1 MKKRFKTLRFQLLCR
16 SLCILVLLLVF
27 VGALQYVFGKRLLY
41 ENRAVSIQS
50 YINSTEP
57 TIWNNIK
64 TYKSHSGGLKKSDG
78 AVRPAFIYPGVTIVF
93 IDKKTKDSTVLSTDP
108 YAGAPPKVKK
118 SVYDE
123 ALKDTMALHYRVT
136 KNESGEEVLIVFQAI
151 NIDGKE
157 AGVIQ
162 MSALTEPLKD
172 VLLRQIST
180 YSTLSLVALLLGVFT
195 FLPVVRHTLK
205 PLSQMVHMMGEI
217 NAGNL
222 NKRLPVYRKQ
232 MEIDTL
238 AISFNRMLE
247 RIETSFKAEKEA
259 KERIRQFVSDASH
272 ELRTPLTSIHGFI
285 EVLLRGAA
293 LQPEQRDRALN
304 SMYEESKRATRLI
317 EDLLFLAK
325 IDRVPSFEM
334 KRGNLDALIREMEPQ
349 LSLLAKERRLQL
361 LLEDDAEAVFDRDK
375 MKQVILNL
383 VYNAVQYTKEKA
395 GAITISLQKG
405 RDSVMLMIADNGTGI
420 APEHLPHVFDRFY
433 RADPSRS
440 RKYGGSGLGLAITK
454 SIIDSH
460 NGTIDV
466 KSEIGKGTVFMIR
479 LPAPAYSSDE

>member
-1 MKKRFKTLRFQLLCR
+1 MRKRFKTLRFQLLFR

-27 VGALQYVFGKRLLY
+27 VGAMQYVFGKRLLY

-57 TIWNNIK
+57 TIWKNIER
-64 TYKSHSGGLKKSDG
+64 YKSNPDGSHKSDG

-93 IDKKTKDSTVLSTDP
+93 IDKKTKASTVLSTDP
-108 YAGAPPKVKK
+108 YAGAPPTFKK

-123 ALKDTMALHYRVT
+123 ALKDTMALHYKMT
-136 KNESGEEVLIVFQAI
+136 KNESGEEVLVVFQAI
-151 NIDGKE
+151 TINGKE

-162 MSALTEPLKD
+162 MSALTAPLKD
-172 VLLRQIST
+172 VLLRQISI
-180 YSTLSLVALLLGVFT
+180 YSTLSLVALLLGLFT

-205 PLSQMVHMMGEI
+205 PLSQMVHMMGHI
-217 NAGNL
+217 NVGNL

-238 AISFNRMLE
+238 AISFNHMLE

-293 LQPEQRDRALN
+293 LQPEQRERALN

-334 KRGNLDALIREMEPQ
+334 KRGDLDSLIREMEPQ
-349 LSLLAKERRLQL
+349 LSLLAKERKLQL
-361 LLEDDAEAVFDRDK
+361 LLEDHAEAVFDGDK

-383 VYNAVQYTKEKA
+383 VYNAVQYTDEKT
-395 GAITISLQKG
+395 GAITISLQKNDDG
-405 RDSVMLMIADNGTGI
+405 VMLMIADNGTGI
-420 APEHLPHVFDRFY
+420 APEHLPHLFNRFY

-466 KSEIGKGTVFMIR
+466 KSEIGRGTVFLIR
-479 LPAPAYSSDE
+479 LPAAE

>member
-1 MKKRFKTLRFQLLCR
+1 MKKRFKTLRFQLLFR

-27 VGALQYVFGKRLLY
+27 VGAMQYVFGKRLLY

-57 TIWNNIK
+57 TIWKNIER
-64 TYKSHSGGLKKSDG
+64 YKSNPDSPDKSDG

-93 IDKKTKDSTVLSTDP
+93 IDKKTKASTVLSTDP
-108 YAGAPPKVKK
+108 YAGAPPTFKK

-123 ALKDTMALHYRVT
+123 ALKDTMALHYRIT
-136 KNESGEEVLIVFQAI
+136 KNEAGEEALVVFQAI

-162 MSALTEPLKD
+162 MSTLTAPLKD
-172 VLLRQIST
+172 VLLRQISI
-180 YSTLSLVALLLGVFT
+180 YSTLSLVALLLGLFT

-205 PLSQMVHMMGEI
+205 PLSQMVHMMGHI

-232 MEIDTL
+232 MEIDAL

-334 KRGNLDALIREMEPQ
+334 KIGDLDSLIREMELQ
-349 LSLLAKERRLQL
+349 LSLLAKERKLQL
-361 LLEDDAEAVFDRDK
+361 LLDDHAETVYDRDK

-383 VYNAVQYTKEKA
+383 VYNAVQYTDEKT
-395 GAITISLQKG
+395 GAITISLQKDNDG
-405 RDSVMLMIADNGTGI
+405 VMLMIADNGTGI
-420 APEHLPHVFDRFY
+420 APEHLPHLFDRFY

-460 NGTIDV
+460 NGTIEV
-466 KSEIGKGTVFMIR
+466 KSEIGRGTVFLIR
-479 LPAPAYSSDE
+479 LPAPE

>member
-1 MKKRFKTLRFQLLCR
+1 MRKRFKTLRFQLLFR

-27 VGALQYVFGKRLLY
+27 VGAMQYVFGKRLLY

-57 TIWNNIK
+57 TIWKNIER
-64 TYKSHSGGLKKSDG
+64 YKSNPDGSHKSDG

-93 IDKKTKDSTVLSTDP
+93 IDKKTKASTVLSTDP
-108 YAGAPPKVKK
+108 YAGAPPTFEK

-123 ALKDTMALHYRVT
+123 ALKDTMALHYKMT
-136 KNESGEEVLIVFQAI
+136 KNESGEEVLVVFQAI
-151 NIDGKE
+151 TINGKE

-162 MSALTEPLKD
+162 MSALTAPLKD
-172 VLLRQIST
+172 VLLRQISI
-180 YSTLSLVALLLGVFT
+180 YSTLSLVALLLGLFT

-205 PLSQMVHMMGEI
+205 PLSQMVHMMGHI
-217 NAGNL
+217 NVGNL

-238 AISFNRMLE
+238 AISFNHMLE

-293 LQPEQRDRALN
+293 LQPEQRERALN

-334 KRGNLDALIREMEPQ
+334 KRGDLDSLIREMEPQ
-349 LSLLAKERRLQL
+349 LSLLAKERKLQL
-361 LLEDDAEAVFDRDK
+361 LLEDHAEAVFDGDK

-383 VYNAVQYTKEKA
+383 VYNAVQYTDEKT
-395 GAITISLQKG
+395 GAITISLQKNDDG
-405 RDSVMLMIADNGTGI
+405 VMLMIADNGTGI
-420 APEHLPHVFDRFY
+420 APEHLPHLFNRFY

-460 NGTIDV
+460 NGMIDV
-466 KSEIGKGTVFMIR
+466 KSEIGRGTVFLIR
-479 LPAPAYSSDE
+479 LPAAE

>member
-1 MKKRFKTLRFQLLCR
+1 MKKRFKTLRFQLLFR

-27 VGALQYVFGKRLLY
+27 VGAMQYVFGKRLLY

-57 TIWNNIK
+57 TIWKNIER
-64 TYKSHSGGLKKSDG
+64 YKSNPDGSHKSDG

-93 IDKKTKDSTVLSTDP
+93 IDKKTKASTVLSTDP
-108 YAGAPPKVKK
+108 YAGAPPTFKK
-118 SVYDE
+118 NVYDE
-123 ALKDTMALHYRVT
+123 ALKDTMALHYRMT
-136 KNESGEEVLIVFQAI
+136 KNESGEEVLVVFQAI
-151 NIDGKE
+151 TIDGKE

-162 MSALTEPLKD
+162 MSALTAPLKD
-172 VLLRQIST
+172 VLLRQISI
-180 YSTLSLVALLLGVFT
+180 YSTLSLVALLLGLFT

-205 PLSQMVHMMGEI
+205 PLSQMVHMMGHI

-293 LQPEQRDRALN
+293 LQPEQRERALN

-334 KRGNLDALIREMEPQ
+334 KRGDLDSLIREMEPQ
-349 LSLLAKERRLQL
+349 LSLLAKERKLQL
-361 LLEDDAEAVFDRDK
+361 LLEDHAEAVFDGDK

-383 VYNAVQYTKEKA
+383 VYNAVQYTDEKT
-395 GAITISLQKG
+395 GAITISLQKNDDG
-405 RDSVMLMIADNGTGI
+405 VMLMIADNGTGI
-420 APEHLPHVFDRFY
+420 APEHLPHLFDRFY

-466 KSEIGKGTVFMIR
+466 KSEIGRGTVFLIR
-479 LPAPAYSSDE
+479 LPATE

>member
-1 MKKRFKTLRFQLLCR
+1 MKKRFKTLRFQLLFR

-27 VGALQYVFGKRLLY
+27 VGAMQYVFGKRLLY

-57 TIWNNIK
+57 TIWKNIER
-64 TYKSHSGGLKKSDG
+64 YKSNPDGSHKSDG

-93 IDKKTKDSTVLSTDP
+93 IDKKTKASTVLSTDP
-108 YAGAPPKVKK
+108 YAGAPPTFKK
-118 SVYDE
+118 SIYDE
-123 ALKDTMALHYRVT
+123 ALNDTMALHYRIT
-136 KNESGEEVLIVFQAI
+136 KNEAGEEALVVFQAI

-162 MSALTEPLKD
+162 MSALTAPLKD
-172 VLLRQIST
+172 VLLRQISI
-180 YSTLSLVALLLGVFT
+180 YSTLSLVALLLGLFT

-205 PLSQMVHMMGEI
+205 PLSQMVHMMGHI

-238 AISFNRMLE
+238 AISFNHMLE

-293 LQPEQRDRALN
+293 LQPEQRERALN

-334 KRGNLDALIREMEPQ
+334 KRGDLDSLIREMEPQ
-349 LSLLAKERRLQL
+349 LSLLAKERKLQL
-361 LLEDDAEAVFDRDK
+361 LLEAHAEAVFDGDK

-383 VYNAVQYTKEKA
+383 VYNAVQYTDEKT
-395 GAITISLQKG
+395 GAITISLQKNDDG
-405 RDSVMLMIADNGTGI
+405 VMLMIADNGTGI
-420 APEHLPHVFDRFY
+420 APEHLPHLFNRFY

-466 KSEIGKGTVFMIR
+466 KSEIGRGTVFLIR
-479 LPAPAYSSDE
+479 LPATE

>member
-1 MKKRFKTLRFQLLCR
+1 MKKRFKTLRFQLLFR

-27 VGALQYVFGKRLLY
+27 VGAMQYVFGKRLLY

-57 TIWNNIK
+57 TIWKNIER
-64 TYKSHSGGLKKSDG
+64 YKSNPDGSHKSDG

-93 IDKKTKDSTVLSTDP
+93 IDKKTKASTVLSTDP
-108 YAGAPPKVKK
+108 YAGAPPTFKK

-123 ALKDTMALHYRVT
+123 ALKDTMALHYRMA
-136 KNESGEEVLIVFQAI
+136 KNESGEEVLVVFQAI
-151 NIDGKE
+151 TIDGKE

-162 MSALTEPLKD
+162 MSALTAPLKD
-172 VLLRQIST
+172 VLLRQISI
-180 YSTLSLVALLLGVFT
+180 YSTLSLVALLLGLFT

-205 PLSQMVHMMGEI
+205 PLSQMVHMMGHI

-238 AISFNRMLE
+238 AISFNHMLE

-293 LQPEQRDRALN
+293 LQPEQRERALN

-334 KRGNLDALIREMEPQ
+334 KRGDLDSLIREMEPQ
-349 LSLLAKERRLQL
+349 LSLLAKERKLQL
-361 LLEDDAEAVFDRDK
+361 LLEDHAEAVFDGDK

-383 VYNAVQYTKEKA
+383 VYNAVHYTDEKT
-395 GAITISLQKG
+395 GAITISLQKNDDG
-405 RDSVMLMIADNGTGI
+405 VMLMIADNGTGI
-420 APEHLPHVFDRFY
+420 APEHLPHLFNRFY

-440 RKYGGSGLGLAITK
+440 RKYGGSGLGLAVTK

-460 NGTIDV
+460 NGMIDV
-466 KSEIGKGTVFMIR
+466 KSEIGRGTVFLIR
-479 LPAPAYSSDE
+479 LPATE

>member
-1 MKKRFKTLRFQLLCR
+1 MKKRFKTLRFQLLFR

-27 VGALQYVFGKRLLY
+27 VGAMQYVFGKRLLY

-57 TIWNNIK
+57 TIWKNIER
-64 TYKSHSGGLKKSDG
+64 YKSNPDGSHKSDG

-93 IDKKTKDSTVLSTDP
+93 IDKKTKASTVLSTDP
-108 YAGAPPKVKK
+108 YAGAPPTFKK

-123 ALKDTMALHYRVT
+123 ALKDTMALHYKMT
-136 KNESGEEVLIVFQAI
+136 KNESGEEVLVVFQAI
-151 NIDGKE
+151 TINGKE

-162 MSALTEPLKD
+162 MSALTAPLKD
-172 VLLRQIST
+172 VLLRQISI
-180 YSTLSLVALLLGVFT
+180 YSTLSLVALLLGLFT

-205 PLSQMVHMMGEI
+205 PLSQMVHMMGHI
-217 NAGNL
+217 NVGNL

-238 AISFNRMLE
+238 AISFNHMLE

-293 LQPEQRDRALN
+293 LQPEQRERALN

-334 KRGNLDALIREMEPQ
+334 KRGDLDSLIREMEPQ
-349 LSLLAKERRLQL
+349 LSLLAKERKLQL
-361 LLEDDAEAVFDRDK
+361 LLEDHAEAVFDGDK

-383 VYNAVQYTKEKA
+383 VYNAVQYTDEKT
-395 GAITISLQKG
+395 GAITISLQKNDDG
-405 RDSVMLMIADNGTGI
+405 VMLMIADNGTGI
-420 APEHLPHVFDRFY
+420 APEHLPHLFNRFY

-460 NGTIDV
+460 NGMIDV
-466 KSEIGKGTVFMIR
+466 KSEIGRGTVFLIR
-479 LPAPAYSSDE
+479 LPAAE

>member
-1 MKKRFKTLRFQLLCR
+1 MKKRFKTLRFQLLFR

-27 VGALQYVFGKRLLY
+27 VGAMQYVFGKRLLY

-57 TIWNNIK
+57 TIWKNIER
-64 TYKSHSGGLKKSDG
+64 YKSNPDGSHKSDG

-93 IDKKTKDSTVLSTDP
+93 IDKKTKASTVLSTDP
-108 YAGAPPKVKK
+108 YAGAPPTFKK
-118 SVYDE
+118 SIYDE
-123 ALKDTMALHYRVT
+123 ALKDTMALHYRIT
-136 KNESGEEVLIVFQAI
+136 KNEAGEEALVVFQAI
-151 NIDGKE
+151 TIDGKE

-162 MSALTEPLKD
+162 MSALTAPLKD
-172 VLLRQIST
+172 VLLRQISI
-180 YSTLSLVALLLGVFT
+180 YSTLSLVALLLGLFT

-205 PLSQMVHMMGEI
+205 PLSQMVHMMGHI

-238 AISFNRMLE
+238 AISFNHMLE

-293 LQPEQRDRALN
+293 LQPEQRERALN

-334 KRGNLDALIREMEPQ
+334 KRGDLDSLIREMEPQ
-349 LSLLAKERRLQL
+349 LSLLAKERKLQL
-361 LLEDDAEAVFDRDK
+361 LLEDHAEAVFDGDK

-383 VYNAVQYTKEKA
+383 VYNAVQYTDEKT
-395 GAITISLQKG
+395 GAITISLQKNDDG
-405 RDSVMLMIADNGTGI
+405 VMLMIADNGTGI
-420 APEHLPHVFDRFY
+420 APEHLPHLFNRFY

-466 KSEIGKGTVFMIR
+466 KSEIGRGTVFLIR
-479 LPAPAYSSDE
+479 LPAAE

>member
-1 MKKRFKTLRFQLLCR
+1 MKKRFKTLRFQLLFR
-16 SLCILVLLLVF
+16 SLCILVLLLFF
-27 VGALQYVFGKRLLY
+27 VGAMQYVFGKRLLY

-57 TIWNNIK
+57 TIWKNIK
-64 TYKSHSGGLKKSDG
+64 GYKSHPDSSDKPDG
-78 AVRPAFIYPGVTIVF
+78 AVRPAFFYPGVTIVF
-93 IDKKTKDSTVLSTDP
+93 IDKKTKDRTVLSTDP
-108 YAGAPPKVKK
+108 YAGAPPTFKK
-118 SVYDE
+118 SVYNE
-123 ALKDTMALHYRVT
+123 ALKDTMALHYRMT
-136 KNESGEEVLIVFQAI
+136 KNESGEEVLVVFQAI
-151 NIDGKE
+151 SIDGKE

-162 MSALTEPLKD
+162 MSALTSPLKD
-172 VLLRQIST
+172 VLLRQISI
-180 YSTLSLVALLLGVFT
+180 YSTLSLVALLLGLFT

-205 PLSQMVHMMGEI
+205 PLSHMVHMMGHI
-217 NAGNL
+217 NVGNL

-259 KERIRQFVSDASH
+259 KERIRKFVSDASH

-293 LQPEQRDRALN
+293 VQPEQRDRALN

-325 IDRVPSFEM
+325 IDRVPSFEI
-334 KRGNLDALIREMEPQ
+334 KKGDLNLLIREMEPQ
-349 LSLLAKERRLQL
+349 LSLLAKERKLQL
-361 LLEDDAEAVFDRDK
+361 LLEDHAEAVFDRDK
-375 MKQVILNL
+375 MKQVILNV
-383 VYNAVQYTKEKA
+383 VYNAVQYTDEKT
-395 GAITISLQKG
+395 GAITISLQKDHDG
-405 RDSVMLMIADNGTGI
+405 VMLMIADNGTGI
-420 APEHLPHVFDRFY
+420 APEHLPHLFDRFY

-466 KSEIGKGTVFMIR
+466 KSEIGRGTVFLIR
-479 LPAPAYSSDE
+479 LPAPE

>member
-1 MKKRFKTLRFQLLCR
+1 MKKRFKTLRFQLLFR
-16 SLCILVLLLVF
+16 SLCILVLLLFF
-27 VGALQYVFGKRLLY
+27 VGAMQYVFGKRLLY

-57 TIWNNIK
+57 TIWKNIK
-64 TYKSHSGGLKKSDG
+64 GYKSQPDSSDKPDG
-78 AVRPAFIYPGVTIVF
+78 AVRPAFFYPGVTIVF
-93 IDKKTKDSTVLSTDP
+93 IDKKTKDRTVLSTDP
-108 YAGAPPKVKK
+108 YAGAPPTFKK
-118 SVYDE
+118 SVYNE
-123 ALKDTMALHYRVT
+123 ALKDTMALHYRMT
-136 KNESGEEVLIVFQAI
+136 KNESGEEVLVVFQAI
-151 NIDGKE
+151 SIDGKE

-162 MSALTEPLKD
+162 MSALTSPLKD
-172 VLLRQIST
+172 VLLRQISI
-180 YSTLSLVALLLGVFT
+180 YSTLSLVALLLGLFT

-205 PLSQMVHMMGEI
+205 PLSHMVHMMGHT
-217 NAGNL
+217 NVGNL
-222 NKRLPVYRKQ
+222 NKRLPVYQKQ

-259 KERIRQFVSDASH
+259 KERIRKFVSDASH

-293 LQPEQRDRALN
+293 VQPEQRDRALN

-334 KRGNLDALIREMEPQ
+334 KKSDLNLLIREMEPQ
-349 LSLLAKERRLQL
+349 LSLLAKERKLQL
-361 LLEDDAEAVFDRDK
+361 LLEDHAEAVFDRDK
-375 MKQVILNL
+375 MKQVILNV
-383 VYNAVQYTKEKA
+383 VYNAVQYTDEKT
-395 GAITISLQKG
+395 GAITISLQKDHDG
-405 RDSVMLMIADNGTGI
+405 VMLMIADNGTGI
-420 APEHLPHVFDRFY
+420 APEHLPHLFDRFY

-466 KSEIGKGTVFMIR
+466 KSEIGRGTVFLIR
-479 LPAPAYSSDE
+479 LPAPE

>member
-1 MKKRFKTLRFQLLCR
+1 MKKRFKTLRFQLLFR

-27 VGALQYVFGKRLLY
+27 VGAMQYVFGKRLLY

-57 TIWNNIK
+57 TIWKNIER
-64 TYKSHSGGLKKSDG
+64 YKSNPDGSHKSDG

-93 IDKKTKDSTVLSTDP
+93 IDKKTKASTVLSTDP
-108 YAGAPPKVKK
+108 YAGTPPTFKK

-123 ALKDTMALHYRVT
+123 ALKDTMALHYRMT
-136 KNESGEEVLIVFQAI
+136 KNESGEEVLVVFQSI
-151 NIDGKE
+151 TIDGKE

-162 MSALTEPLKD
+162 MSALTAPLKD
-172 VLLRQIST
+172 VLLRQISI
-180 YSTLSLVALLLGVFT
+180 YSTLSLVALLLGLFT

-205 PLSQMVHMMGEI
+205 PLSQMVHMMGHI

-293 LQPEQRDRALN
+293 LQPEQRERALN

-334 KRGNLDALIREMEPQ
+334 KRGDLDSLIREMEPQ
-349 LSLLAKERRLQL
+349 LSLLAKERKLQL
-361 LLEDDAEAVFDRDK
+361 LLEDHAEAVFDGDK

-383 VYNAVQYTKEKA
+383 VYNAVQYTDEKT
-395 GAITISLQKG
+395 GAITISLQKNDDG
-405 RDSVMLMIADNGTGI
+405 VMLMIADNGTGI
-420 APEHLPHVFDRFY
+420 APEHLPHLFNRFY

-466 KSEIGKGTVFMIR
+466 KSEIGRGTVFLIR
-479 LPAPAYSSDE
+479 LPAAE

>member
-1 MKKRFKTLRFQLLCR
+1 MRKRFKTLRFQLLFR

-27 VGALQYVFGKRLLY
+27 VGAMQYVFGKRLLY

-57 TIWNNIK
+57 TIWKNIER
-64 TYKSHSGGLKKSDG
+64 YKSNPDGSHKSDG

-93 IDKKTKDSTVLSTDP
+93 IDKKTKASTVLSTDP
-108 YAGAPPKVKK
+108 YAGAPPTFKK

-123 ALKDTMALHYRVT
+123 ALKDTMALHYKMT
-136 KNESGEEVLIVFQAI
+136 KNESGEEVLVVFQAI
-151 NIDGKE
+151 TINGKE

-162 MSALTEPLKD
+162 MSALTAPLKD
-172 VLLRQIST
+172 VLLRQISI
-180 YSTLSLVALLLGVFT
+180 YSTLSLVALLLGLFT

-205 PLSQMVHMMGEI
+205 PLSQMVHMMGHI
-217 NAGNL
+217 NVGNL

-238 AISFNRMLE
+238 AISFNHMLE

-293 LQPEQRDRALN
+293 LQPEQRERALN

-334 KRGNLDALIREMEPQ
+334 KRGDLDSLIREMEPQ
-349 LSLLAKERRLQL
+349 LSLLAKERKLQL
-361 LLEDDAEAVFDRDK
+361 LLEDHAEAVFDGDK

-383 VYNAVQYTKEKA
+383 VYNAVQYTDEKT
-395 GAITISLQKG
+395 GAITISLQKNDDG
-405 RDSVMLMIADNGTGI
+405 VMLMIADNGTGI
-420 APEHLPHVFDRFY
+420 APEHLPHLFNRFY

-460 NGTIDV
+460 NGMIDV
-466 KSEIGKGTVFMIR
+466 KSEIGRGTVFLIR
-479 LPAPAYSSDE
+479 LPAAE

>member
-1 MKKRFKTLRFQLLCR
+1 MRKRFKTLRFQLLFR

-27 VGALQYVFGKRLLY
+27 VGAMQYVFGKRLLY

-57 TIWNNIK
+57 TIWKNIER
-64 TYKSHSGGLKKSDG
+64 YKSNPDGSHKSDG

-93 IDKKTKDSTVLSTDP
+93 IDKKTKASTVLSTDP
-108 YAGAPPKVKK
+108 YAGAPPTFKK

-123 ALKDTMALHYRVT
+123 ALKDTMALHYKMT
-136 KNESGEEVLIVFQAI
+136 KNESGEEVLVVFQAI
-151 NIDGKE
+151 TINGKE

-162 MSALTEPLKD
+162 MSALTAPLKD
-172 VLLRQIST
+172 VLLRQISI
-180 YSTLSLVALLLGVFT
+180 YSTLSLVALLLGLFT

-205 PLSQMVHMMGEI
+205 PLSQMVHMMGHI
-217 NAGNL
+217 NVGNL

-238 AISFNRMLE
+238 AISFNHMLE

-293 LQPEQRDRALN
+293 LQPEQRERALN

-334 KRGNLDALIREMEPQ
+334 KRGDLDSLIREMEPQ
-349 LSLLAKERRLQL
+349 LSLLAKERKLQL
-361 LLEDDAEAVFDRDK
+361 LLEAHAEAVFDGDK

-383 VYNAVQYTKEKA
+383 VYNAVQYTDEKT
-395 GAITISLQKG
+395 GAITISLQKNDDG
-405 RDSVMLMIADNGTGI
+405 VMLMIADNGTGI
-420 APEHLPHVFDRFY
+420 APEHLPHLFNRFY

-466 KSEIGKGTVFMIR
+466 KSEIGRGTVFLIR
-479 LPAPAYSSDE
+479 LPATE

>member
-1 MKKRFKTLRFQLLCR
+1 MKKRFKTLRFQLLFR

-27 VGALQYVFGKRLLY
+27 VGAMQYVFGKRLLY

-57 TIWNNIK
+57 TIWKNIER
-64 TYKSHSGGLKKSDG
+64 YKSNPDGSHKSDG

-93 IDKKTKDSTVLSTDP
+93 IDKKTKASTVLSTDP
-108 YAGAPPKVKK
+108 YAGAPPTFKK
-118 SVYDE
+118 NVYDE
-123 ALKDTMALHYRVT
+123 ALKDTMALHYRMT
-136 KNESGEEVLIVFQAI
+136 KNEAGEEVLVVFQAI
-151 NIDGKE
+151 TIDGKE

-162 MSALTEPLKD
+162 MSALTAPLKD
-172 VLLRQIST
+172 VLLRQISI
-180 YSTLSLVALLLGVFT
+180 YSTLSLVALLLGLFT

-205 PLSQMVHMMGEI
+205 PLSQMVHMMGHI
-217 NAGNL
+217 NVGNL

-238 AISFNRMLE
+238 AISFNHMLE

-293 LQPEQRDRALN
+293 LQPEQRERALN

-334 KRGNLDALIREMEPQ
+334 KRGDLDSLIREMEPQ
-349 LSLLAKERRLQL
+349 LSLLAKERKLQL
-361 LLEDDAEAVFDRDK
+361 LLEDHAEAVFDGDK

-383 VYNAVQYTKEKA
+383 VYNAVQYTDEKT
-395 GAITISLQKG
+395 GAITISLQKNDDG
-405 RDSVMLMIADNGTGI
+405 VMLMIADNGTGI
-420 APEHLPHVFDRFY
+420 APEHLPHLFNRFY

-466 KSEIGKGTVFMIR
+466 KSEIGRGTVFLIR
-479 LPAPAYSSDE
+479 LPAAE

>member
-1 MKKRFKTLRFQLLCR
+1 MKKRFKTLRFQLLFR

-27 VGALQYVFGKRLLY
+27 VGAMQYVFGKRLLY

-57 TIWNNIK
+57 TIWKNIER
-64 TYKSHSGGLKKSDG
+64 YKSNPDGSHKSDG

-93 IDKKTKDSTVLSTDP
+93 IDKKTKASTVLSTDP
-108 YAGAPPKVKK
+108 YAGAPPTFKK
-118 SVYDE
+118 NVYDE
-123 ALKDTMALHYRVT
+123 ALKDTMALHYRIT
-136 KNESGEEVLIVFQAI
+136 KNEAGEEALVVFQAI

-162 MSALTEPLKD
+162 MSALTAPLKD
-172 VLLRQIST
+172 VLLRQISI
-180 YSTLSLVALLLGVFT
+180 YSTLSLVALLLGLFT

-205 PLSQMVHMMGEI
+205 PLSQMVHMMGHI

-293 LQPEQRDRALN
+293 LQPEQRERALN

-334 KRGNLDALIREMEPQ
+334 KRGDLDSLIREMEPQ
-349 LSLLAKERRLQL
+349 LSLLAKERKLQL
-361 LLEDDAEAVFDRDK
+361 LLEDHAEAVFDGDK

-383 VYNAVQYTKEKA
+383 VYNAVQYTDEKT
-395 GAITISLQKG
+395 GAITISLQKNDDG
-405 RDSVMLMIADNGTGI
+405 VMLMIADNGTGI
-420 APEHLPHVFDRFY
+420 APEHLPHLFDRFY

-466 KSEIGKGTVFMIR
+466 KSEIGRGTVFLIR
-479 LPAPAYSSDE
+479 LPAAE

>member
-1 MKKRFKTLRFQLLCR
+1 MRKRFKTLRFQLLFR

-27 VGALQYVFGKRLLY
+27 VGAMQYVFGKRLLY

-57 TIWNNIK
+57 TIWKNIER
-64 TYKSHSGGLKKSDG
+64 YKSNPDGSHKSDG

-93 IDKKTKDSTVLSTDP
+93 IDKKTKASTVLSTDP
-108 YAGAPPKVKK
+108 YAGAPPTFKK

-123 ALKDTMALHYRVT
+123 ALKDTMALHYKMT
-136 KNESGEEVLIVFQAI
+136 KNESGEEVLVVFQAI
-151 NIDGKE
+151 TINGKE

-162 MSALTEPLKD
+162 MSALTAPLKD
-172 VLLRQIST
+172 VLLRQISI
-180 YSTLSLVALLLGVFT
+180 YSTLSLVALLLGLFT

-205 PLSQMVHMMGEI
+205 PLSQMVHMMGHI
-217 NAGNL
+217 NVGNL

-293 LQPEQRDRALN
+293 LQPEQRERALN

-334 KRGNLDALIREMEPQ
+334 KRGDLDSLIREMEPQ
-349 LSLLAKERRLQL
+349 LSLLAKERKLQL
-361 LLEDDAEAVFDRDK
+361 LLEDHAEAVFDGDK

-383 VYNAVQYTKEKA
+383 VYNAVQYTDEKT
-395 GAITISLQKG
+395 GAITISLQKNDDG
-405 RDSVMLMIADNGTGI
+405 VMLMIADNGTGI
-420 APEHLPHVFDRFY
+420 APEHLPHLFDRFY

-466 KSEIGKGTVFMIR
+466 KSEIGRGTVFLIR
-479 LPAPAYSSDE
+479 LPATE

>member
-1 MKKRFKTLRFQLLCR
+1 MKKRFKTLRFQLLFR

-27 VGALQYVFGKRLLY
+27 VGAMQYVFGKRLLY

-57 TIWNNIK
+57 TIWKNIER
-64 TYKSHSGGLKKSDG
+64 YKSNPDGSHKSDG

-93 IDKKTKDSTVLSTDP
+93 IDKKTKASTVLSTDP
-108 YAGAPPKVKK
+108 YAGAPPTFKK

-123 ALKDTMALHYRVT
+123 ALKDTMALHYRMT
-136 KNESGEEVLIVFQAI
+136 KNESGEEVLVVFQAI

-162 MSALTEPLKD
+162 MSALTAPLKD
-172 VLLRQIST
+172 VLLRQISI
-180 YSTLSLVALLLGVFT
+180 YSTLSLVALLLGLFT

-205 PLSQMVHMMGEI
+205 PLSQMVHMMGKI

-259 KERIRQFVSDASH
+259 KERIRRFISDASH

-293 LQPEQRDRALN
+293 LQPEQRERALN

-325 IDRVPSFEM
+325 IDRVPGFEM
-334 KRGNLDALIREMEPQ
+334 KRGDLDSLIREMEPQ
-349 LSLLAKERRLQL
+349 LSLLVKKRKLQL
-361 LLEDDAEAVFDRDK
+361 LLEDHAEAVFDGDK

-383 VYNAVQYTKEKA
+383 VYNAVQYTDQKT
-395 GAITISLQKG
+395 GAITISLQKNDDG
-405 RDSVMLMIADNGTGI
+405 VMLMIADNGTGI
-420 APEHLPHVFDRFY
+420 AQEHLPHLFDRFY

-466 KSEIGKGTVFMIR
+466 KSEIGRGTVFLIW
-479 LPAPAYSSDE
+479 LPAPE

>member
-1 MKKRFKTLRFQLLCR
+1 MKKRFKTLRFQLLFR
-16 SLCILVLLLVF
+16 SLCILVLLLFF
-27 VGALQYVFGKRLLY
+27 VGAMQYVFGKRLLY

-57 TIWNNIK
+57 TIWKNIK
-64 TYKSHSGGLKKSDG
+64 GYKSHPDSSDKPDG
-78 AVRPAFIYPGVTIVF
+78 AVRPAFFYPGVTIVF
-93 IDKKTKDSTVLSTDP
+93 IDKKTKDRTVLSTDP
-108 YAGAPPKVKK
+108 YAGAPPTFKK
-118 SVYDE
+118 SVYNE
-123 ALKDTMALHYRVT
+123 ALKDTMALHYRMT
-136 KNESGEEVLIVFQAI
+136 KNESGEEVLVVFQAI
-151 NIDGKE
+151 SIDGKE

-162 MSALTEPLKD
+162 MSALTSPLKD
-172 VLLRQIST
+172 VLLRQISI
-180 YSTLSLVALLLGVFT
+180 YSTLSLVALLLGLFT

-205 PLSQMVHMMGEI
+205 PLSHMVHMMGHI
-217 NAGNL
+217 NVGNL
-222 NKRLPVYRKQ
+222 NKRLPVYQKQ

-259 KERIRQFVSDASH
+259 KERIRKFVSDASH

-293 LQPEQRDRALN
+293 VQPEQRDRALN

-334 KRGNLDALIREMEPQ
+334 KKGDLNLLIREMEPQ
-349 LSLLAKERRLQL
+349 LSLLAKERKLQL
-361 LLEDDAEAVFDRDK
+361 LLEDHAEAVFDRDK
-375 MKQVILNL
+375 MKQVILNV
-383 VYNAVQYTKEKA
+383 VYNAVQYTDEKT
-395 GAITISLQKG
+395 GAITISLQKDHDG
-405 RDSVMLMIADNGTGI
+405 VMLMIADNGTGI
-420 APEHLPHVFDRFY
+420 APEHLPHLFDRFY

-466 KSEIGKGTVFMIR
+466 KSEIGRGTVFLIR
-479 LPAPAYSSDE
+479 LPAPE

>member
-1 MKKRFKTLRFQLLCR
+1 MKKRFKTLRFQLLFR

-27 VGALQYVFGKRLLY
+27 VGAMQYVFGKRLLY

-57 TIWNNIK
+57 TIWKNIER
-64 TYKSHSGGLKKSDG
+64 YKSNPDGSHKSDG

-93 IDKKTKDSTVLSTDP
+93 IDKKTKASTVLSTDP
-108 YAGAPPKVKK
+108 YAGAPPTFKK
-118 SVYDE
+118 SIYDE
-123 ALKDTMALHYRVT
+123 ALKDTMALHYRIT
-136 KNESGEEVLIVFQAI
+136 KNEAGEEALVVFQAI
-151 NIDGKE
+151 TIDGKE

-162 MSALTEPLKD
+162 MSALTAPLKD
-172 VLLRQIST
+172 VLLRQISI
-180 YSTLSLVALLLGVFT
+180 YSTLALVALLLGLFT

-205 PLSQMVHMMGEI
+205 PLSQMVHMMGHI

-238 AISFNRMLE
+238 AISFNHMLE

-293 LQPEQRDRALN
+293 LQPEQRERALN

-334 KRGNLDALIREMEPQ
+334 KRGDLDSLIREMEPQ
-349 LSLLAKERRLQL
+349 LSLLAKERKLQL
-361 LLEDDAEAVFDRDK
+361 LLEDHAEAVFDGDK

-383 VYNAVQYTKEKA
+383 VYNAVQYTDEKT
-395 GAITISLQKG
+395 GAITISLQKNDDG
-405 RDSVMLMIADNGTGI
+405 VMLMIADNGTGI
-420 APEHLPHVFDRFY
+420 APEHLPHLFNRFY

-466 KSEIGKGTVFMIR
+466 KSEIGRGTVFLIR
-479 LPAPAYSSDE
+479 LPAAE

>member
-1 MKKRFKTLRFQLLCR
+1 MRKRFKTLRFQLLFR

-27 VGALQYVFGKRLLY
+27 VGAMQYVFGKRLLY

-57 TIWNNIK
+57 TIWKNIER
-64 TYKSHSGGLKKSDG
+64 YKSNPDGSHKSDG

-93 IDKKTKDSTVLSTDP
+93 IDKKTKASTVLSTDP
-108 YAGAPPKVKK
+108 YAGAPPTFKK
-118 SVYDE
+118 SIYDE
-123 ALKDTMALHYRVT
+123 ALKDTMALHYRIT
-136 KNESGEEVLIVFQAI
+136 KNEAGEEALVVFQAI
-151 NIDGKE
+151 TIDGKE

-162 MSALTEPLKD
+162 MSALTAPLKD
-172 VLLRQIST
+172 VLLRQISI
-180 YSTLSLVALLLGVFT
+180 YSTLSLVALLLGLFT

-205 PLSQMVHMMGEI
+205 PLSQMVHMMGHI

-238 AISFNRMLE
+238 AISFNHMLE

-293 LQPEQRDRALN
+293 LQPEQRERALN

-334 KRGNLDALIREMEPQ
+334 KRGDLDSLIREMEPQ
-349 LSLLAKERRLQL
+349 LSLLAKERKLQL
-361 LLEDDAEAVFDRDK
+361 LLEDHAEAVFDGDK

-383 VYNAVQYTKEKA
+383 VYNAVQYTDEKT
-395 GAITISLQKG
+395 GAITISLQKNDDG
-405 RDSVMLMIADNGTGI
+405 VMLMIADNGTGI
-420 APEHLPHVFDRFY
+420 APEHLPHLFNRFY

-466 KSEIGKGTVFMIR
+466 KSEIGRGTVFLIR
-479 LPAPAYSSDE
+479 LPATE

>member
-1 MKKRFKTLRFQLLCR
+1 MKKRFKTLRFQLLFR

-27 VGALQYVFGKRLLY
+27 VGAMQYVFGKRLLY

-57 TIWNNIK
+57 TIWKNIER
-64 TYKSHSGGLKKSDG
+64 YKSNPDGSHKSDG

-93 IDKKTKDSTVLSTDP
+93 IDKKTKASTVLSTDP
-108 YAGAPPKVKK
+108 YAGAPPTFKK
-118 SVYDE
+118 SIYDE
-123 ALKDTMALHYRVT
+123 ALKDTMALHYRIT
-136 KNESGEEVLIVFQAI
+136 KNEAGEEALVVFQAI

-162 MSALTEPLKD
+162 MSALTAPLKD
-172 VLLRQIST
+172 VLLRQISI
-180 YSTLSLVALLLGVFT
+180 YSTLSLVALLLGLFT

-205 PLSQMVHMMGEI
+205 PLSQMVHMMGHI

-238 AISFNRMLE
+238 AISFNHMLE

-293 LQPEQRDRALN
+293 LQPEQRERALN

-334 KRGNLDALIREMEPQ
+334 KRGDLDSLIREMEPQ
-349 LSLLAKERRLQL
+349 LSLLAKERKLQL
-361 LLEDDAEAVFDRDK
+361 LLEAHAEAVFDGDK

-383 VYNAVQYTKEKA
+383 VYNAMQYTDEKT
-395 GAITISLQKG
+395 GAITISLQKNDDG
-405 RDSVMLMIADNGTGI
+405 VMLMIADNGTGI
-420 APEHLPHVFDRFY
+420 APEHLPHLFNRFY

-466 KSEIGKGTVFMIR
+466 KSEIGRGTVFLIR
-479 LPAPAYSSDE
+479 LPATE

>member
-1 MKKRFKTLRFQLLCR
+1 MKKRFKTLRFQLLFR

-27 VGALQYVFGKRLLY
+27 VGAMQYVFGKRLLY

-57 TIWNNIK
+57 TIWKNIER
-64 TYKSHSGGLKKSDG
+64 YKSNPDGSHKSDG

-93 IDKKTKDSTVLSTDP
+93 IDKKTKASTVLSTDP
-108 YAGAPPKVKK
+108 YAGAPPTFKK
-118 SVYDE
+118 SIYDE
-123 ALKDTMALHYRVT
+123 ALKDTMALHYRIT
-136 KNESGEEVLIVFQAI
+136 KNEAGEEALVVFQAI

-162 MSALTEPLKD
+162 MSALTAPLKD
-172 VLLRQIST
+172 VLLRQISI
-180 YSTLSLVALLLGVFT
+180 YSTLSLVALLLGLFT

-205 PLSQMVHMMGEI
+205 PLSQMVHMMGHI

-238 AISFNRMLE
+238 AISFNHMLE

-293 LQPEQRDRALN
+293 LQPEQRERALN

-334 KRGNLDALIREMEPQ
+334 KRGDLDSLIREMEPQ
-349 LSLLAKERRLQL
+349 LSLLAKERKLQL
-361 LLEDDAEAVFDRDK
+361 LLEDHAEAVFDGDK

-383 VYNAVQYTKEKA
+383 VYNAVQYTDEKT
-395 GAITISLQKG
+395 GAITISLQKNDDG
-405 RDSVMLMIADNGTGI
+405 VMLMIADNGTGI
-420 APEHLPHVFDRFY
+420 APEHLPHLFNRFY

-460 NGTIDV
+460 NGMIDV
-466 KSEIGKGTVFMIR
+466 KSEIGRGTVFLIR
-479 LPAPAYSSDE
+479 LPAAE

>member
-1 MKKRFKTLRFQLLCR
+1 MKKRFKTLRFQLLFR

-27 VGALQYVFGKRLLY
+27 VGAMQYVFGKRLLY

-57 TIWNNIK
+57 TIWKNIER
-64 TYKSHSGGLKKSDG
+64 YKSNPDGSHKSDG

-93 IDKKTKDSTVLSTDP
+93 IDKKTKASTVLSTDP
-108 YAGAPPKVKK
+108 YAGAPPTFKK

-123 ALKDTMALHYRVT
+123 ALKDTMALHYRMT
-136 KNESGEEVLIVFQAI
+136 KNESGEEVLVVFQAI
-151 NIDGKE
+151 TIDGKE

-162 MSALTEPLKD
+162 MSALTAPLKD
-172 VLLRQIST
+172 VLLRQISI
-180 YSTLSLVALLLGVFT
+180 YSTLSLVALLLGLFT

-205 PLSQMVHMMGEI
+205 PLSQMVHMMGHI

-222 NKRLPVYRKQ
+222 NKRLPVYGKQ

-238 AISFNRMLE
+238 AISFNHMLE

-293 LQPEQRDRALN
+293 LQPEQRERALN

-325 IDRVPSFEM
+325 IDRVPSFDM
-334 KRGNLDALIREMEPQ
+334 KRGDLDLLIREMEPQ
-349 LSLLAKERRLQL
+349 LSLLAKERKLQL
-361 LLEDDAEAVFDRDK
+361 LLEDHAEAVFDRDK
-375 MKQVILNL
+375 MKQVILNV
-383 VYNAVQYTKEKA
+383 VYNAVQFTDEKT
-395 GAITISLQKG
+395 GAITISLQKDHDG
-405 RDSVMLMIADNGTGI
+405 VMLMIADNGTGI
-420 APEHLPHVFDRFY
+420 APEHLPHLFDRFY

-460 NGTIDV
+460 NGTIEV
-466 KSEIGKGTVFMIR
+466 KSEIGRGTVFLIR
-479 LPAPAYSSDE
+479 LPAPE

>member
-1 MKKRFKTLRFQLLCR
+1 MRKRFKTLRFQLLFR

-27 VGALQYVFGKRLLY
+27 VGAMQYVFGKRLLY

-57 TIWNNIK
+57 TIWKNIER
-64 TYKSHSGGLKKSDG
+64 YKSNPDGSHKSDG

-93 IDKKTKDSTVLSTDP
+93 IDKKTKASTVLSTDP
-108 YAGAPPKVKK
+108 YAGAPPTFKK

-123 ALKDTMALHYRVT
+123 ALKDTMALHYKMT
-136 KNESGEEVLIVFQAI
+136 KNESGEEVLVVFQAI
-151 NIDGKE
+151 TINGKE

-162 MSALTEPLKD
+162 MSALTAPLKD
-172 VLLRQIST
+172 VLLRQISI
-180 YSTLSLVALLLGVFT
+180 YSTLSLVALLLGLFT

-205 PLSQMVHMMGEI
+205 PLSQMVHMMGHI
-217 NAGNL
+217 NVGNL

-238 AISFNRMLE
+238 AISFNHMLE

-293 LQPEQRDRALN
+293 LQPEQRERALN

-334 KRGNLDALIREMEPQ
+334 KRGDLDSLIREMEPQ
-349 LSLLAKERRLQL
+349 LSLLAKERKLQL
-361 LLEDDAEAVFDRDK
+361 LLEDHAEAVFDGDK

-383 VYNAVQYTKEKA
+383 VYNAVQYTDEKT
-395 GAITISLQKG
+395 GAITISLQKNDDG
-405 RDSVMLMIADNGTGI
+405 VMLMIADNGTGI
-420 APEHLPHVFDRFY
+420 APEHLPHLFNRFY

-466 KSEIGKGTVFMIR
+466 KSEIGRGTVFLIR
-479 LPAPAYSSDE
+479 LPATE

>member
-1 MKKRFKTLRFQLLCR
+1 M
-16 SLCILVLLLVF
+16 
-27 VGALQYVFGKRLLY
+27 
-41 ENRAVSIQS
+41 
-50 YINSTEP
+50 ST
-57 TIWNNIK
+57 
-64 TYKSHSGGLKKSDG
+64 
-78 AVRPAFIYPGVTIVF
+78 
-93 IDKKTKDSTVLSTDP
+93 
-108 YAGAPPKVKK
+108 
-118 SVYDE
+118 
-123 ALKDTMALHYRVT
+123 
-136 KNESGEEVLIVFQAI
+136 
-151 NIDGKE
+151 
-157 AGVIQ
+157 
-162 MSALTEPLKD
+162 LTEPLKD
-172 VLLRQIST
+172 VLLRQISI
-180 YSTLSLVALLLGVFT
+180 YSTLSLVALLLGLFT

-361 LLEDDAEAVFDRDK
+361 LLEDDAKAVFDRDK

-383 VYNAVQYTKEKA
+383 VYNAVQYTNERT

-405 RDSVMLMIADNGTGI
+405 SSGVMLMIADNGTGI
-420 APEHLPHVFDRFY
+420 APEHLPHLFDRFY

-460 NGTIDV
+460 NGSIDV
-466 KSEIGKGTVFMIR
+466 KSEIGRGTVFLIR
-479 LPAPAYSSDE
+479 LPAPDYSLDE

>member
-1 MKKRFKTLRFQLLCR
+1 MKKRFKTLRFQLLFR

-27 VGALQYVFGKRLLY
+27 VGAMQYVFGKRLLY

-57 TIWNNIK
+57 TIWKNIER
-64 TYKSHSGGLKKSDG
+64 YKSNPDGSHKSDG

-93 IDKKTKDSTVLSTDP
+93 IDKKTKASTVLSTDP
-108 YAGAPPKVKK
+108 YAGAPPTFKK
-118 SVYDE
+118 SIYDE
-123 ALKDTMALHYRVT
+123 ALKDTMALHYRIT
-136 KNESGEEVLIVFQAI
+136 KNEAGEEALVVFQAI
-151 NIDGKE
+151 TIDGKE

-162 MSALTEPLKD
+162 MSALTAPLKD
-172 VLLRQIST
+172 VLLRQISI
-180 YSTLSLVALLLGVFT
+180 YSTLSLVALLLGLFT

-205 PLSQMVHMMGEI
+205 PLSQMVHMMGHI

-238 AISFNRMLE
+238 AISFNHMLE

-293 LQPEQRDRALN
+293 LQPEQRERALN

-334 KRGNLDALIREMEPQ
+334 KRGDLDSLIREMEPQ
-349 LSLLAKERRLQL
+349 LSLLAKERKLQL
-361 LLEDDAEAVFDRDK
+361 LLEDHAEAVFDGDK

-383 VYNAVQYTKEKA
+383 VYNAVQYTDEKT
-395 GAITISLQKG
+395 GAITISLQKNDDG
-405 RDSVMLMIADNGTGI
+405 VMLMIADNGTGI
-420 APEHLPHVFDRFY
+420 APEHLPHLFNRFY

-460 NGTIDV
+460 NGMIDV
-466 KSEIGKGTVFMIR
+466 KSEIGRGTVFLIR
-479 LPAPAYSSDE
+479 LPATE

>member
-1 MKKRFKTLRFQLLCR
+1 MKKRFKTLRFQLLFR

-27 VGALQYVFGKRLLY
+27 VGAMQYVFGKRLLY

-57 TIWNNIK
+57 TIWKNIER
-64 TYKSHSGGLKKSDG
+64 YKSNPDGSHKSDG

-93 IDKKTKDSTVLSTDP
+93 IDKKTKASTVLSTDP
-108 YAGAPPKVKK
+108 YAGAPPTFKK

-123 ALKDTMALHYRVT
+123 ALKDTMALHYTMT
-136 KNESGEEVLIVFQAI
+136 KNESGEEVLVVFQAI

-162 MSALTEPLKD
+162 MSALTAPLKD
-172 VLLRQIST
+172 VLLRQISI
-180 YSTLSLVALLLGVFT
+180 YSTLSLIALLLGLFT

-205 PLSQMVHMMGEI
+205 PLSQMVHMMGHI

-259 KERIRQFVSDASH
+259 KERIRRFISDASH

-293 LQPEQRDRALN
+293 LQPEQRERALN

-325 IDRVPSFEM
+325 IDRVPGFEM
-334 KRGNLDALIREMEPQ
+334 KRGDLDSLIREMEPQ
-349 LSLLAKERRLQL
+349 LSLLAKKRKLQL
-361 LLEDDAEAVFDRDK
+361 LLEDHAEAVFDGDK

-383 VYNAVQYTKEKA
+383 VYNAVQYTDEKT
-395 GAITISLQKG
+395 GAITISLQKNDDG
-405 RDSVMLMIADNGTGI
+405 VILMIADNGTGI
-420 APEHLPHVFDRFY
+420 AQEHLPHLFDRFY

-466 KSEIGKGTVFMIR
+466 KSEIGRGTVFLVW
-479 LPAPAYSSDE
+479 LPAPE

>member
-1 MKKRFKTLRFQLLCR
+1 MRKRFKTLRFQLLFR

-27 VGALQYVFGKRLLY
+27 VGAMQYVFGKRLLY

-57 TIWNNIK
+57 TIWKNIER
-64 TYKSHSGGLKKSDG
+64 YKSNPDGSHKSDG

-93 IDKKTKDSTVLSTDP
+93 IDKKTKASTVLSTDP
-108 YAGAPPKVKK
+108 YAGAPPTFKK

-123 ALKDTMALHYRVT
+123 ALKDTMALHYKMT
-136 KNESGEEVLIVFQAI
+136 KNESGEEVLVVFQAI
-151 NIDGKE
+151 TINGKE

-162 MSALTEPLKD
+162 MSALTAPLKD
-172 VLLRQIST
+172 VLLRQISI
-180 YSTLSLVALLLGVFT
+180 YSTLSLVALLLGLFT

-205 PLSQMVHMMGEI
+205 PLSQMVHMMGHI
-217 NAGNL
+217 NVGNL

-232 MEIDTL
+232 MEINTL
-238 AISFNRMLE
+238 AISFNHMLE

-293 LQPEQRDRALN
+293 LQPEQRERALN

-334 KRGNLDALIREMEPQ
+334 KRGDLDSLIREMEPQ
-349 LSLLAKERRLQL
+349 LSLLAKERKLQL
-361 LLEDDAEAVFDRDK
+361 LLEDHAEAVFDGDK

-383 VYNAVQYTKEKA
+383 VFNAVQYTDEKT
-395 GAITISLQKG
+395 GAITISLQKNDDG
-405 RDSVMLMIADNGTGI
+405 VMLMIADNGTGI
-420 APEHLPHVFDRFY
+420 APEHLPHLFNRFY

-466 KSEIGKGTVFMIR
+466 KSEIGRGTVFLIR
-479 LPAPAYSSDE
+479 LPAAE

>member
-1 MKKRFKTLRFQLLCR
+1 MRKRFKTLRFQLLFR

-27 VGALQYVFGKRLLY
+27 VGAMQYVFGKRLLY

-57 TIWNNIK
+57 TIWKNIER
-64 TYKSHSGGLKKSDG
+64 YKSNPDGSHKSDG

-93 IDKKTKDSTVLSTDP
+93 IDKETKASTVLSTDP
-108 YAGAPPKVKK
+108 YAGAPPTFKK
-118 SVYDE
+118 SIYDE
-123 ALKDTMALHYRVT
+123 ALKDTMALHYRIT
-136 KNESGEEVLIVFQAI
+136 KNEAGEEALVVFQAI
-151 NIDGKE
+151 TIDGKE

-162 MSALTEPLKD
+162 MSALTAPLKD
-172 VLLRQIST
+172 VLLRQISI
-180 YSTLSLVALLLGVFT
+180 YSTLSLVALLLGLFT

-205 PLSQMVHMMGEI
+205 PLSQMVHMMGHI

-238 AISFNRMLE
+238 AISFNHMLE

-293 LQPEQRDRALN
+293 LQPEQRERALN

-334 KRGNLDALIREMEPQ
+334 KRGDLDSLIREMEPQ
-349 LSLLAKERRLQL
+349 LSLLAKERKLQL
-361 LLEDDAEAVFDRDK
+361 LLEDHAEAVFDGDK

-383 VYNAVQYTKEKA
+383 VYNAVQYTDEKT
-395 GAITISLQKG
+395 GAITISLQKNDDG
-405 RDSVMLMIADNGTGI
+405 VMLMIADNGTGI
-420 APEHLPHVFDRFY
+420 APEHLPHLFDRFY

-466 KSEIGKGTVFMIR
+466 KSEIGRGTVFLIR
-479 LPAPAYSSDE
+479 LPATE